1 MVAERLR
8 RVWDAR
14 QALLLLVRRDLKVR
28 YEGSFLGW
36 LWSVLDPLMMTA
48 VYWFVFTQ
56 IFVRSVGY
64 EPYIL
69 FLISAMLPW
78 HWAQGVFNDSPR
90 ALTSEAKLIRS
101 INLPRQ
107 VWVLRSVTTK
117 AAEFLLSLPV
127 LLLFAAIYQVLPSR
141 YLLLVPFVFLV
152 QALLLL
158 GIGMILASTSVLVP
172 DVQRLVRVITQLLF
186 YGSPIIYGLS
196 DVPERFQVVAALNP
210 FAGILEMWRAVW
222 FPEEF
227 QEQNLWPFV
236 GLSVVVSVVILVVGI
251 VTFSRLESAVLK
263 EI

>member
-1 MVAERLR
+1 MERLR
-8 RVWDAR
+8 SVWGAR

-36 LWSVLDPLMMTA
+36 IWSVLDPLMMTG

-78 HWAQGVFNDSPR
+78 QWASGVFGDSPK
-90 ALTSEAKLIRS
+90 ALASEAKLVRS

-107 VWVLRSVTTK
+107 MWVLRSVTTK

-127 LLLFAAIYQVLPSR
+127 LVFFAAIYQVAPSR
-141 YLLLVPFVFLV
+141 YLLLMPFVFVV

-158 GIGMILASTSVLVP
+158 GIALILSSTTVLVP
-172 DVQRLVRVITQLLF
+172 DVQRVVRVITRLLF
-186 YGSPIIYGLS
+186 YASPIIYGLS
-196 DVPERFQVVAALNP
+196 DVPERFQPLAALNP

-222 FPEEF
+222 FPQEF
-227 QEQNLWPFV
+227 EQQNLWP
-236 GLSVVVSVVILVVGI
+236 LVSVSVAVAMVVLVVGV